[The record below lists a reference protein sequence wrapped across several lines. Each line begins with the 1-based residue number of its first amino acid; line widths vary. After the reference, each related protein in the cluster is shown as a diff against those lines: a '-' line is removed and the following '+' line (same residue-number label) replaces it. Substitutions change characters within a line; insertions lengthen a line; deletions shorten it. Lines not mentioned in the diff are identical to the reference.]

1 MQFPMLRRAMPA
13 IVMLVAWM
21 SSATIAAEAALTLA
35 EAQRAAVARSRAL
48 DAKGFAISAS
58 REMAVAAA
66 QLPDPVISLGVENI
80 PVDGADKLSVGRDF
94 MTMRRVGVI
103 QELTRGR
110 KRELRA
116 QRFELEARKGSAERE
131 ATLASI
137 QRDAATAWLDAY
149 FAEAAAGLIA
159 EERLRGLQELEAS
172 DVAYRAGRA
181 SQADVFATRSAV
193 AMLDDRAADAE
204 RRVATAR
211 IMLARWTG
219 IAEGR
224 PSGAPPAFDTL
235 RLGEHDLHEQI
246 ASHPQIEALSLQ
258 QEIASAEAKLA
269 DAGKRPD
276 WTVELAYSQRGPAYS
291 NMVSLGVSI
300 PLPWDPANRQ
310 DREVAAKLAAAGQA
324 AAQRDESLRG
334 HLAEVT
340 AMTQEWQSNRSRL
353 LRYGREILPLAAN
366 RSDAA
371 LAAYRGGKSSLADVL
386 AARRSELE
394 ARLQS
399 LQLEAETAR
408 LWAQLNYLF
417 PEEVK

>member
-1 MQFPMLRRAMPA
+1 MQFPMFRRAVSA
-13 IVMLVAWM
+13 IVMLAVWM
-21 SSATIAAEAALTLA
+21 PGASTAAEAALTLA
-35 EAQRAAVARSRAL
+35 EAQRAAVSHSRAL
-48 DAKGFAISAS
+48 DAKGLAISAS
-58 REMAVAAA
+58 REMAVAAG
-66 QLPDPVISLGVENI
+66 QLPDPVISLGVENV
-80 PVDGADKLSVGRDF
+80 PVDGADKLSLGRDF
-94 MTMRRVGVI
+94 MTMRRVGVM
-103 QELTRGR
+103 QELTRGK

-159 EERLRGLQELEAS
+159 EERVRGLQELEAS
-172 DVAYRAGRA
+172 DLAYRAGRA
-181 SQADVFATRSAV
+181 SQADVFATRSVV

-224 PSGAPPAFDTL
+224 PSGAPPAFDTV
-235 RLGEHDLHEQI
+235 RLGEHDLHEQL
-246 ASHPQIEALSLQ
+246 ATHPQIEALSLQ
-258 QEIASAEAKLA
+258 QEIASAEARLA

-353 LRYGREILPLAAN
+353 VRYAREILPLAAN

-394 ARLQS
+394 TRLQS